1 MDAAATPA
9 PLWRRLLASR
19 LVKIAFSVLFLALLL
34 TYTDTSDLVAAV
46 KTAQPGWV
54 LAALVMYVV
63 SQVVSAWRWM
73 ILARAVGFDQ
83 PFSTYLRSYFA
94 GLYMNLFAP
103 STVAG
108 DIGRALYIAGTT
120 RSRALALTTV
130 IADRALGFVVLVFIG
145 AVAVLTQPYRL
156 PRVLYLGSWIVPP
169 ATLLLWL
176 FGPQLMVRIFSPES
190 RWRVLVERDLYPY
203 WRDRAL
209 LVNTS
214 LIAAVMHVL
223 QIIAQ
228 IILAWALGLAVPAMF
243 FFIFVPVVN
252 ILGMLPIS
260 FNGIGVRE
268 AGYIFFMKR
277 IGVESHEALAVG
289 LLSSAI
295 VLITGIAG
303 ALVFALSRSQLR
315 RATTAD
321 GEPTLIAD
329 DPNP

>member
-1 MDAAATPA
+1 
-9 PLWRRLLASR
+9 
-19 LVKIAFSVLFLALLL
+19 L
-34 TYTDTSDLVAAV
+34 T
-46 KTAQPGWV
+46 
-54 LAALVMYVV
+54 ALVLYVV
-63 SQVVSAWRWM
+63 SQAVSAWRWM

-83 PFSTYLRSYFA
+83 GFGTFFRSYFA

-108 DIGRALYIAGTT
+108 DIGRALYIAGTN

-156 PRVLYLGSWIVPP
+156 PRILYLSSWIVPP
-169 ATLLLWL
+169 ATLFLWL
-176 FGPQLMVRIFSPES
+176 YGPQLMVRVFSPDS
-190 RWRVLVERDLYPY
+190 RWRTLVERDLEPY
-203 WRDRAL
+203 WRDSKL
-209 LVNTS
+209 LINTS

-228 IILAWALGLAVPAMF
+228 VVLAWALGLSVPPMF

-289 LLSSAI
+289 LLSSGI

-303 ALVFALSRSQLR
+303 ALVFAFSRSQLR
-315 RATTAD
+315 NATTAD
-321 GEPTLIAD
+321 GEPTFVAD
-329 DPNP
+329 DPNL

>member
-1 MDAAATPA
+1 MVDGTAPT
-9 PLWRRLLASR
+9 PLWRRLLGSR
-19 LVKIAFSVLFLALLL
+19 LVKIAFSVLFLAALLS
-34 TYTDTSDLVAAV
+34 YTDTSDLIDAV

-54 LAALVMYVV
+54 FTAFVMYVV

-83 PFSTYLRSYFA
+83 PFSVFFRSYFA

-108 DIGRALYIAGTT
+108 DIGRALYIAGST

-145 AVAVLTQPYRL
+145 ALAVLTQPYRL
-156 PRVLYLGSWIVPP
+156 PRILYLSSWIVPP

-176 FGPQLMVRIFSPES
+176 YGPQLMVRMFSPES
-190 RWRVLVERDLYPY
+190 RWRVLVERDLDPY
-203 WRDRAL
+203 WRDGRL
-209 LVNTS
+209 LINTS

-223 QIIAQ
+223 QIVAQ
-228 IILAWALGLAVPAMF
+228 ILLAWALGLEVPPMF

-252 ILGMLPIS
+252 IMGMLPIS

-277 IGVESHEALAVG
+277 IGVESHSALAVG
-289 LLSSAI
+289 LLSSGI

-303 ALVFALSRSQLR
+303 ALVFALSRSQMR
-315 RATTAD
+315 GATTAD
-321 GEPTLIAD
+321 GEPTLVAD
-329 DPNP
+329 DQKL